1 MSFAQTVLLGALAGF
16 TIYLGL
22 PVGRLQLLSSRA
34 RVGLAMFAVGI
45 LAFIFVDVL
54 EHANEIVED
63 ALGSYKDGHSSFGH
77 LLALVVLVPG
87 ACAAGS
93 GGLGLLER
101 RLRPTPKGIPPM
113 AGGSEAAAVSPHDL
127 ARVQTEAD

>member
-1 MSFAQTVLLGALAGF
+1 MSFAQTALLGALAGF
-16 TIYLGL
+16 TIYLGALAGFTCHRGL
-22 PVGRLQLLSSRA
+22 PVGRLQPLAPRA

-77 LLALVVLVPG
+77 LLALVVLVTG
-87 ACAAGS
+87 GFAVGS
-93 GGLGLLER
+93 AGLGILER

-113 AGGSEAAAVSPHDL
+113 AGGSEA
-127 ARVQTEAD
+127 